1 MFALW
6 QEEAGFPSCILCV
19 CTYQPHHTALS
30 LASGLRYTR
39 KKQNRGVNHSVD
51 FSGPESLGSL
61 AYNHSRCHNRPGS
74 AIHRHVVWPRCGP
87 PATTVSGPGLSCKV
101 IRQLVNLS
109 LGDKFRPLVSIR
121 ASTFSSS
128 KRCLGSHS
136 LSYALIGW
144 HRLQVGVGGR
154 G

>member
-1 MFALW
+1 MSEVFSLPRPLLCLPFGRRKQVFLRA
-6 QEEAGFPSCILCV
+6 FCV
-19 CTYQPHHTALS
+19 CAHTS
-30 LASGLRYTR
+30 LTTR
-39 KKQNRGVNHSVD
+39 LFLLH
-51 FSGPESLGSL
+51 L